1 MSRSDDHERL
11 SEELQQV
18 ADVLRERRPS
28 LEPLERDRIKLRAM
42 SGARRS
48 GSSRQGRFSARSRLV
63 AFLTVAMLALGTGSA
78 LAGFFDFGGGY
89 TGYSDVGSA
98 SWHQYR
104 PPCKTYYSY
113 SNGKCIPTP
122 PHHRWYYGRGW
133 CWLPNG
139 HGGYTW
145 GYGYG
150 WCYE

>member
-1 MSRSDDHERL
+1 MSRSEDHERL
-11 SEELQQV
+11 PEDLQEV

-28 LEPLERDRIKLRAM
+28 LEPLELDRIKLRAM

-48 GSSRQGRFSARSRLV
+48 ASSRQGRFSARSRLV

-89 TGYSDVGSA
+89 TGYGDGGSA

-104 PPCKTYYSY
+104 PPCRDGYGYAS
-113 SNGKCIPTP
+113 GKCYPNHN
-122 PHHRWYYGRGW
+122 HHWYYRLGW